1 MIKNNKE
8 VYSMTVGGEGFGVIQ
23 QIKYMLIK
31 IRNLK
36 DTDEGNVLIELC
48 QAEVYVCLADLA
60 MKDYK

>member
-1 MIKNNKE
+1 
-8 VYSMTVGGEGFGVIQ
+8 MTVGGEGFGVIQ